1 MIDRT
6 VVCFYDE
13 TSLQEN
19 EENLT
24 LWAENR
30 TAVMR
35 PKSKGS
41 GTMVSDFI
49 SEQEE
54 YNEVKKA
61 DQTIRNRARQ
71 KEYGK
76 GKQWILD
83 MR

>member
-1 MIDRT
+1 
-6 VVCFYDE
+6 
-13 TSLQEN
+13 
-19 EENLT
+19 
-24 LWAENR
+24 
-30 TAVMR
+30 MR

-41 GTMVSDFI
+41 GTMVSVFI

-76 GKQWILD
+76 AKQWILD
-83 MR
+83 MRQVPNPDQ